1 VETTL
6 LCDTSID
13 CYIAEQNGIAARERL
28 YSYKI
33 RAERRGRLRVSLYDM
48 RMRFINIGHPS
59 HTLRLLFSMLALGLF
74 ATAVASVVSSAQ
86 EPEDAPAAA
95 FKRVCSS
102 CHDSDRI
109 LATRRTRTQ
118 WEEIIEKM
126 IDRGAEGTSEDF
138 TTAEVYLLRVS
149 GRVNVNRA
157 QAQDIVAVL
166 SVVRKDADAIVE
178 YRKTNGEFKDFDAVC
193 KVPGIDLE
201 KLKQGRDAI
210 AF

>member
-1 VETTL
+1 MHFMN
-6 LCDTSID
+6 I
-13 CYIAEQNGIAARERL
+13 
-28 YSYKI
+28 SY
-33 RAERRGRLRVSLYDM
+33 
-48 RMRFINIGHPS
+48 PS
-59 HTLRLLFSMLALGLF
+59 RTLRLVAAVFMVGLF
-74 ATAVASVVSSAQ
+74 AAAGAAVVSNAQ
-86 EPEDAPAAA
+86 EPDDAPAAA
-95 FKRVCSS
+95 FRRVCSA
-102 CHDSDRI
+102 CHDSERI

-157 QAQDIVAVL
+157 QAKDVVAVL
-166 SVVRKDADAIVE
+166 SVTQKDADAIIE
-178 YRKTNGEFKDFDAVC
+178 YRKTNGEYKDFDALS

>member
-1 VETTL
+1 M
-6 LCDTSID
+6 
-13 CYIAEQNGIAARERL
+13 
-28 YSYKI
+28 
-33 RAERRGRLRVSLYDM
+33 YDM
-48 RMRFINIGHPS
+48 RMRFMKIGYPS
-59 HTLRLLFSMLALGLF
+59 HAFRLLFSLLALGF
-74 ATAVASVVSSAQ
+74 FTIIVASVVSSAQ

-95 FKRVCSS
+95 FKRVCSA

-157 QAQDIVAVL
+157 QTTDIVAVL
-166 SVVRKDADAIVE
+166 SVTQKDGDAIVE
-178 YRKTNGEFKDFDAVC
+178 YRKTNGEFKDFDALC
-193 KVPGIDLE
+193 KVPGIDLD

>member
-1 VETTL
+1 M
-6 LCDTSID
+6 DTHD
-13 CYIAEQNGIAARERL
+13 
-28 YSYKI
+28 
-33 RAERRGRLRVSLYDM
+33 
-48 RMRFINIGHPS
+48 PS
-59 HTLRLLFSMLALGLF
+59 RTLRSLSAVMLVALVAALG
-74 ATAVASVVSSAQ
+74 AVVASSAQ

-95 FKRVCSS
+95 FRRVCSS

-157 QAQDIVAVL
+157 QPQDIVAVL
-166 SVVRKDADAIVE
+166 SVVQKDADAIIE
-178 YRKTNGEFKDFDAVC
+178 YRKTNGEFKDFDALC
-193 KVPGIDLE
+193 KVPGVDLE
-201 KLKQGRDAI
+201 KLKQGRDGI

>member
-1 VETTL
+1 MHFK
-6 LCDTSID
+6 
-13 CYIAEQNGIAARERL
+13 
-28 YSYKI
+28 KI
-33 RAERRGRLRVSLYDM
+33 GY
-48 RMRFINIGHPS
+48 PS
-59 HTLRLLFSMLALGLF
+59 RTLRLLAALSLVGLVAAVG
-74 ATAVASVVSSAQ
+74 ATVVSSAQ

-95 FKRVCSS
+95 FRRVCSS
-102 CHDSDRI
+102 CHDSERI

-157 QAQDIVAVL
+157 QAKDIVSVL
-166 SVVRKDADAIVE
+166 SVTQKDADAIME
-178 YRKTNGEFKDFDAVC
+178 YRKTNGEFKDFDALC
-193 KVPGIDLE
+193 KVPEVDLE

>member
-1 VETTL
+1 
-6 LCDTSID
+6 
-13 CYIAEQNGIAARERL
+13 
-28 YSYKI
+28 
-33 RAERRGRLRVSLYDM
+33 M
-48 RMRFINIGHPS
+48 NIGHPS
-59 HTLRLLFSMLALGLF
+59 RTFRLLFSMLALGLF

-157 QAQDIVAVL
+157 QSKDIVAVL
-166 SVVRKDADAIVE
+166 SLTEKDADAIAE
-178 YRKTNGEFKDFDAVC
+178 YRKANGEFKDFDALC